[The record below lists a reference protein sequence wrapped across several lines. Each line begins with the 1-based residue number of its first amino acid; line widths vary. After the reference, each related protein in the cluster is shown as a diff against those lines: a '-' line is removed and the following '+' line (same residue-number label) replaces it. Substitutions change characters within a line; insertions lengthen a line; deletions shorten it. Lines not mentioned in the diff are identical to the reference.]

1 MTLTNLCTFL
11 FLCLLIQL
19 GQGESESLSCSDN
32 ETPIPEESIYKL
44 IMGQN
49 STFSKLNRPVQDSRK
64 PVIVNMGLR
73 LMGVQELVLEQF

>member
-1 MTLTNLCTFL
+1 MTLTSLCTFL

-44 IMGQN
+44 IMGPN

-73 LMGVQELVLEQF
+73 LMGVQELVLELF